1 MQSARDSHN
10 KNIHGAF
17 TVVAL
22 IMLQARIC
30 QRMQTSGIRLWIVV
44 AAWIAAASGSTAHAN
59 ECLSDWGAA
68 GEIVRREKLLT
79 VQQLTQDEGPRD
91 CRGRSLRPRCAR
103 TATITSIRWS
113 SEPQASGQLKT
124 IVVESPPASW
134 RAAPAAIAPANVAVD
149 L

>member
-44 AAWIAAASGSTAHAN
+44 AAWIAAASGSTARAN

-79 VQQLTQDEGPRD
+79 VQQLTQDEGTLLPGQIVKATLCKD
-91 CRGRSLRPRCAR
+91 GDDYVYKVVVR
-103 TATITSIRWS
+103 TAGG
-113 SEPQASGQLKT
+113 ALKT
-124 IVVESPPASW
+124 IVVEARPPA
-134 RAAPAAIAPANVAVD
+134 ADAIEPAKSR
-149 L
+149 